1 MKRISTRLAIS
12 FLLVAL
18 LPTLPLSLV
27 VRDLLERRF
36 GPAIAGPLDAAL
48 EAGLAESRAR
58 LQDSRLQLAAQARAL
73 AVGAAAGATVLLDR
87 AGEPQPADALA
98 AFVAARP
105 GLLDPFDPV
114 VEAAAADGD
123 TLPVRRQGDALVARV
138 RVGDGDEL
146 VAVQPL
152 PAGMVERAGVLTDGV
167 TVLRAVRAEEGRVV
181 LSFVGPFLLV
191 YGALVLVALLAG
203 LLWSRSMVRPLES
216 LVGATRRVA
225 AGDLEFRLELRLSRR
240 GPGEV
245 GELVASFDEMVARL
259 AGQRRDL
266 ARLERVAAWRG
277 MARTLAH
284 EVKNPLTPILLAIT
298 QVRDAYQGDDAA
310 YRALL
315 DEAVDITSEEVEHLR
330 RLVRAFGDFARLPKP
345 ELREGDLV
353 ALLLDLGHLYGR
365 ERLELDGI
373 GAPLVGWFDYDA
385 LRRAL
390 VNLVDNGLAACR
402 QQREPER
409 VAITLA
415 RQGAGARLV
424 VSDRGAGI
432 AAENLPR
439 IFEPDFTTKSDGMGL
454 GLAIVENIVIGHGG
468 VISVRSEPG
477 RGTSFTIDLPL
488 TAAVA
493 ATSDSRDGA
502 A

>member
-36 GPAIAGPLDAAL
+36 GPAIAGPLEAAL

-58 LQDSRLQLAAQARAL
+58 LQDSRQALAAQAQVLAL
-73 AVGAAAGATVLLDR
+73 ASGTAPGATILLDR
-87 AGEPQPADALA
+87 AGVAQPADSLA
-98 AFVAARP
+98 VFVASRP

-114 VEAAAADGD
+114 VDAAAAEGD
-123 TLPVRRQGDALVARV
+123 TLPVRRRGDALVARV
-138 RVGDGDEL
+138 QGADGGEL

-152 PAGMVERAGVLTDGV
+152 PAGMVERAGELTGGV

-225 AGDLEFRLELRLSRR
+225 AGDLEFRLQRR

-298 QVRDAYQGDDAA
+298 QVRDAYKDDDPT

-315 DEAVDITSEEVEHLR
+315 DEAVDITGEEVEHLR

-345 ELREGDLV
+345 EPREADLV
-353 ALLLDLGHLYGR
+353 ALLLDLEQLYGR

-409 VAITLA
+409 VAITLH

-432 AAENLPR
+432 AAADLPR

-454 GLAIVENIVIGHGG
+454 GLAIVENIIIGHGG
-468 VISVRSEPG
+468 AIAVRSEPG
-477 RGTSFTIDLPL
+477 RGTTFTVELPL

-493 ATSDSRDGA
+493 ATSYSGDGA

>member
-36 GPAIAGPLDAAL
+36 GPAIADPLELAL
-48 EAGLAESRAR
+48 EAGLDESRSHLQELREGLAR
-58 LQDSRLQLAAQARAL
+58 RA
-73 AVGAAAGATVLLDR
+73 VAAAASADAGAVLMLDQ
-87 AGEPQPADALA
+87 AGAVQPADSLT
-98 AFVAARP
+98 AFAAARP
-105 GLLDPFDPV
+105 GLLDPFDPADDPQN
-114 VEAAAADGD
+114 AAAAD
-123 TLPVRRQGDALVARV
+123 TLPVRRRGDALVARV
-138 RVGDGDEL
+138 PGPDGSAT
-146 VAVQPL
+146 VVVQAL
-152 PAGMVERAGVLTDGV
+152 PAGMVQRAGDLTGGV

-181 LSFVGPFLLV
+181 RSFVGPFLLV
-191 YGALVLVALLAG
+191 YGALILVALVAG
-203 LLWSRSMVRPLES
+203 LLWSRQMVRPLEM

-225 AGDLEFRLELRLSRR
+225 GGDLEFRLERQ

-259 AGQRRDL
+259 AEQRRDL

-298 QVRDAYQGDDAA
+298 QVRDAYKGDDAT

-315 DEAVDITSEEVEHLR
+315 TEAVDITGEEVESLR
-330 RLVRAFGDFARLPKP
+330 RLVKAFGDFARLPRP

-353 ALLLDLGHLYGR
+353 ALLLDLEQLYGSS
-365 ERLELDGI
+365 RLELG
-373 GAPLVGWFDYDA
+373 GTAAPVVGWFDYDA

-390 VNLVDNGLAACR
+390 INLIDNGLAACR

-409 VAITLA
+409 VSLVLE
-415 RQGAGARLV
+415 RLQVGARLV

-432 AAENLPR
+432 APQNLAR

-454 GLAIVENIVIGHGG
+454 GLAIVENIIIGHGG

-477 RGTSFTIDLPL
+477 HGAAFTVDLPL

-493 ATSDSRDGA
+493 ATSATEDGA

>member
-1 MKRISTRLAIS
+1 MRRISTRLAIS

-36 GPAIAGPLDAAL
+36 GPAIADPLESAL
-48 EAGLAESRAR
+48 EAGLAGSRAH
-58 LQDSRLQLAAQARAL
+58 LQERRVMLSARASELAATAPST
-73 AVGAAAGATVLLDR
+73 GAAGARLLDA
-87 AGEPQPADALA
+87 AGRVQPADSLA
-98 AFVAARP
+98 AFIAARP
-105 GLLDPFDPV
+105 GLLDPFDPATDPV
-114 VEAAAADGD
+114 AAEGD
-123 TLPVRRQGDALVARV
+123 TLPVRRRGDALVARV
-138 RVGDGDEL
+138 AAAAGGEV
-146 VAVQPL
+146 VVVQGL
-152 PAGMVERAGVLTDGV
+152 PGGMVRQAGELAGGM

-191 YGALVLVALLAG
+191 YGVLVLVALVAG

-225 AGDLEFRLELRLSRR
+225 AGDLEFRLPRQ

-284 EVKNPLTPILLAIT
+284 EVKNPLTPILLSIT
-298 QVRDAYQGDDAA
+298 QVRDAYRGDDPA

-315 DEAVDITSEEVEHLR
+315 DEAVEITGEEVESLR
-330 RLVRAFGDFARLPKP
+330 RLVRAFGDFARLPRP
-345 ELREGDLV
+345 EPREGDLV
-353 ALLLDLGHLYGR
+353 ALLVDLEQLYGAG
-365 ERLELDGI
+365 RLELSGTA
-373 GAPLVGWFDYDA
+373 APIPGWFDYDA

-409 VAITLA
+409 VALSAA
-415 RQGAGARLV
+415 RVGGGARLV

-432 AAENLPR
+432 AAEDLPR

-454 GLAIVENIVIGHGG
+454 GLAIVENIIIGHGG
-468 VISVRSEPG
+468 TISVRSEPG
-477 RGTSFTIDLPL
+477 RGASFTIDLPL

-493 ATSDSRDGA
+493 GPSDNRDGA